1 MAKTFKSLKDH
12 EQTHFWRKIAFPLLV
27 RMMSC
32 RVAIPADFL
41 NFCLSKHSVIAAFLG
56 MYLLKSA
63 KICNIEHFHPDNE
76 HSAQHASHL
85 FLMIVSIMVG
95 KVFIHFP
102 LYLV

>member
-32 RVAIPADFL
+32 RVGILAECL
-41 NFCLSKHSVIAAFLG
+41 NFCLSKQHSVIAAALG

-85 FLMIVSIMVG
+85 FLMIVSIT
-95 KVFIHFP
+95 I
-102 LYLV
+102 